1 MIARLPS
8 RLPARLTGGD
18 RRVVVAVLLGVLLL
32 LPWVGNAY
40 HVSLLVVIG
49 IHTIVAVGLCL
60 LMGYAGQVSLGHA
73 AFYGLGAFT
82 SGILSASYGVSP
94 WLGLVAA
101 AVLCGALAFVTG
113 APILKLRGHYLA
125 MATLAF
131 GIIVYV
137 LIVELKDLTGGP
149 SGLTGI
155 PSLAIGDFI
164 FDADRKFYYLVW
176 AFTLGVLL
184 VSRNIVDSRPGRAL
198 RAIHGSEAAA
208 ESLGVDVARFKLMVF
223 VLSAVYAGL
232 AGALYAH
239 YTAFISPQPFSFLF
253 SVRLVVMVVLGGMAS
268 IWGAIFGTTTLTI
281 LSEFLHPFGDLDVI
295 VFGLILMVVMIFMPQ
310 GLTRGLLDLYE
321 RRQARR

>member
-1 MIARLPS
+1 MIVRLPSPLGARLPS
-8 RLPARLTGGD
+8 LD
-18 RRVVVAVLLGVLLL
+18 RRLLAGALLL
-32 LPWVGNAY
+32 LLIALPWLGNAY

-82 SGILSASYGVSP
+82 SGILSATYGVSP
-94 WLGLVAA
+94 WLGLIAGTV
-101 AVLCGALAFVTG
+101 VCGALAFVIG
-113 APILKLRGHYLA
+113 GPILRLRGHYLA
-125 MATLAF
+125 MATLGF

-137 LIVELKDLTGGP
+137 LFVELKQFTGGP

-155 PSLAIGDFI
+155 PPLAIGDFV

-176 AFTLGVLL
+176 AFTVGILL

-208 ESLGVDVARFKLMVF
+208 ESLGIDVSRYKLLVF

-239 YTAFISPQPFSFLF
+239 YTTFISPQPFGFLF

-268 IWGAIFGTTTLTI
+268 IWGAIFGTATLTV

-310 GLTRGLLDLYE
+310 GLTRGLLDLYA
-321 RRQARR
+321 RQRARK